1 MDKKIRENLRDT
13 RNSLF
18 LNDTLSSTSAVST
31 SSGTIGSAQMSFQRP
46 LLVLVDR
53 NFDLS
58 TPLHHTWTYQA
69 LLHDAFDIH
78 LNRIDLPGSGPG
90 LASATKKYDLLA
102 TDKFWRQLKG
112 QAFPSVA
119 ESIQG
124 ELDRFKQCEGE
135 IKNLKDTI
143 VSFLVI

>member
-1 MDKKIRENLRDT
+1 MFKKLDKKIRENLRDT

-18 LNDTLSSTSAVST
+18 LSDSISS
-31 SSGTIGSAQMSFQRP
+31 SSGIGSAASQMSFQRP
-46 LLVLVDR
+46 LLLLVDR
-53 NFDLS
+53 SFDLT

-78 LNRIDLPGSGPG
+78 LNRIELPGSGSTA
-90 LASATKKYDLLA
+90 ASALVAASKKYDLLA
-102 TDKFWRQLKG
+102 TDKFWKQQKG
-112 QAFPSVA
+112 QPFPSVA
-119 ESIQG
+119 ESIQE

-143 VSFLVI
+143 VRF